1 MRQAVLEGW
10 TRSVSL
16 AFIYQQLVFYATLHI
31 AHIRQHTDIHICILY
46 MYICTYIHT
55 HRNVACFCRTIIAC
69 KTGMSK
75 VCLWANNYR
84 TSVRVCMHATKH
96 QPTIAFCGE
105 QVIPLYIYISLY
117 GLAVVF
123 LQTPRARFGSCYTLQ
138 FVCQLL
144 IVIMCSAVHVTWCFR
159 LTSRG

>member
-96 QPTIAFCGE
+96 QPTIAFCATNNINQLSFLSVACKRIARLE
-105 QVIPLYIYISLY
+105 RAFRCWHTWHYSSMTPCRRISEGKAKL
-117 GLAVVF
+117 
-123 LQTPRARFGSCYTLQ
+123 LQMAT
-138 FVCQLL
+138 
-144 IVIMCSAVHVTWCFR
+144 
-159 LTSRG
+159 